1 MRMLQMKDPRDP
13 RAAHFQVHICKALFC
28 FIGSRMTFDITKM

>member
-13 RAAHFQVHICKALFC
+13 RVAHFQVHICKALFC
-28 FIGSRMTFDITKM
+28 FISRMTFDIAKM